1 LAGPVDI
8 QAMVHV
14 PNRFADWGKATVA
27 GVDAPQPAASV
38 APVAPQSSSALRSP
52 RAVAALVVAGV
63 AIGLLLATIVG
74 GPKATA
80 VDTTALTS
88 GSFKTAYPGGFRLS
102 VSHPVSGATVYQL
115 TSPSTTAVV
124 PFIHGPPPAGVI
136 AIDITDVSVALVASL
151 DHDPAALT
159 QTPLQML
166 PSTVDQP
173 AGATGVVNS
182 VPIHATSLDGVAA
195 AAAGYSYTYQGLAN
209 VQADVL
215 ARNAQELDGI
225 ELDTEPSL
233 AAQGEAAL
241 GTILAHWSWTNSAA
255 VAKPGASV
263 TS

>member
-1 LAGPVDI
+1 VSGPVDI
-8 QAMVHV
+8 QAMAHV
-14 PNRFADWGKATVA
+14 PHPFADWGKTTVA
-27 GVDAPQPAASV
+27 GVDAPQPAA
-38 APVAPQSSSALRSP
+38 AAGPVAPPSSTALRSP

-63 AIGLLLATIVG
+63 AIGLLLAAIVG

-80 VDTTALTS
+80 VNATALAS
-88 GSFKTAYPGGFRLS
+88 DSFKTSYPGGFRLS

-115 TSPSTTAVV
+115 TSPATTAVV

-173 AGATGVVNS
+173 AGATGVVTS
-182 VPIHATSLDGVAA
+182 VPAHSTSLDGVAA
-195 AAAGYSYTYQGLAN
+195 AAAGYSYTYQGVAN
-209 VQADVL
+209 VQSDVL
-215 ARNAQELDGI
+215 ARNGQELDGV

-233 AAQGEAAL
+233 AAQGETAL
-241 GTILAHWSWTNSAA
+241 GTILAHWSWINSAA
-255 VAKPGASV
+255 AAKSGAV